1 MQTHIYSSKHLVLN
15 ATLFDI
21 FLIVLIGSRSYTEF
35 KSDGLQT
42 GKPPKYTESFNM
54 AKGASAR
61 AAARKQR
68 DKWKAKRWYTIRA
81 PRTPWS
87 FRVIGETL
95 AEEPEQLIG
104 RNYEVIQNELDGD
117 FSKMHVKVV
126 FRVTDVL
133 GNDAIT
139 EFVGHELLKD
149 HVRRQVR
156 RDRCKIDDTIDVVT
170 EDGFYVR
177 FKPLMISRARIKS
190 SQKQQMRTIARD
202 IILTTGAT
210 STWFKLQAATLDGT
224 LENKIKEAVSKIQ
237 PVRTV
242 VIRRTQLIQ
251 SGVLVEE
258 GPTLDEI
265 HAQEKEQ
272 ELEVK
277 SLEISEEE
285 SDEEVVHEEE
295 SESESSETT
304 EVDYSSLTVSELKEL
319 LKAAGKPVS
328 GKKAE
333 LIDRL
338 NE

>member
-1 MQTHIYSSKHLVLN
+1 
-15 ATLFDI
+15 
-21 FLIVLIGSRSYTEF
+21 
-35 KSDGLQT
+35 
-42 GKPPKYTESFNM
+42 M

-61 AAARKQR
+61 AAARNQR

-95 AEEPEQLIG
+95 AEEPSQLIG

-126 FRVTDVL
+126 FKVTDVL
-133 GNDAIT
+133 GNDAVT

-156 RDRCKIDDTIDVVT
+156 RDRGKIDDTIDVVT

-251 SGVLVEE
+251 SGILVEE

-265 HAQEKEQ
+265 HAQEKEEQ
-272 ELEVK
+272 LEAK
-277 SLEISEEE
+277 SLEETEDSSEELSDEDVVSEDVVE
-285 SDEEVVHEEE
+285 SD
-295 SESESSETT
+295 SSEN
-304 EVDYSSLTVSELKEL
+304 EEIDYSSLTVSELKEL

>member
-1 MQTHIYSSKHLVLN
+1 
-15 ATLFDI
+15 
-21 FLIVLIGSRSYTEF
+21 
-35 KSDGLQT
+35 
-42 GKPPKYTESFNM
+42 M

-95 AEEPEQLIG
+95 AEDPSQLIG
-104 RNYEVIQNELDGD
+104 RNYEIIQNELDGD

-126 FRVTDVL
+126 FKVTDVL

-156 RDRCKIDDTIDVVT
+156 RDRGKIDDTIDVVT

-265 HAQEKEQ
+265 HAQEKEE
-272 ELEVK
+272 ELQAK
-277 SLEISEEE
+277 SLEVSEEDSKEEIISE
-285 SDEEVVHEEE
+285 DAVE
-295 SESESSETT
+295 SESAESD
-304 EVDYSSLTVSELKEL
+304 EVDYSSLTVSKLKEL

>member
-1 MQTHIYSSKHLVLN
+1 
-15 ATLFDI
+15 
-21 FLIVLIGSRSYTEF
+21 
-35 KSDGLQT
+35 
-42 GKPPKYTESFNM
+42 M

-95 AEEPEQLIG
+95 AEEPSQLIG

-126 FRVTDVL
+126 FKVTDVL
-133 GNDAIT
+133 GNDAVT

-156 RDRCKIDDTIDVVT
+156 RDRGKIDDTIDVVT

-265 HAQEKEQ
+265 HAQEKEEQ
-272 ELEVK
+272 LEAK
-277 SLEISEEE
+277 SLEETEESSEEL
-285 SDEEVVHEEE
+285 SDEDVVSEDVV
-295 SESESSETT
+295 ESESSEN
-304 EVDYSSLTVSELKEL
+304 EEIDYSSLTVSELKEL

>member
-1 MQTHIYSSKHLVLN
+1 
-15 ATLFDI
+15 
-21 FLIVLIGSRSYTEF
+21 
-35 KSDGLQT
+35 
-42 GKPPKYTESFNM
+42 M

-95 AEEPEQLIG
+95 AEEPSQLIG

-126 FRVTDVL
+126 FKVIDVL
-133 GNDAIT
+133 GNDAVT

-156 RDRCKIDDTIDVVT
+156 RDRGKIDDTIDVVT

-251 SGVLVEE
+251 SGILVEE

-265 HAQEKEQ
+265 HAQEKEEQ
-272 ELEVK
+272 LEAK
-277 SLEISEEE
+277 SLEETE
-285 SDEEVVHEEE
+285 
-295 SESESSETT
+295 ESSE
-304 EVDYSSLTVSELKEL
+304 ELSDEDVVSEDVVESDSSENEEIDYSSLTVSELKEL

>member
-1 MQTHIYSSKHLVLN
+1 
-15 ATLFDI
+15 
-21 FLIVLIGSRSYTEF
+21 
-35 KSDGLQT
+35 
-42 GKPPKYTESFNM
+42 M

-61 AAARKQR
+61 AAARKQK
-68 DKWKAKRWYTIRA
+68 DKWKSKRWYTIRA

-95 AEEPEQLIG
+95 AELPEQLIG
-104 RNYEVIQNELDGD
+104 RHYEVIQNELDGD

-156 RDRCKIDDTIDVVT
+156 RDRGKIDDTIDVIT
-170 EDGFYVR
+170 EDGYYVR
-177 FKPLMISRARIKS
+177 FKPLMISRGRIKA
-190 SQKQQMRTIARD
+190 SQKQQMRTLAREV
-202 IILTTGAT
+202 ILKTGAT
-210 STWFKLQAATLDGT
+210 STWFKLQASTLDGT
-224 LENKIKEAVSKIQ
+224 LETMIKEAVSTIQ

-242 VIRRTQLIQ
+242 VIRRTQLLQ
-251 SGVLVEE
+251 AGVIVED
-258 GPTLDEI
+258 GPTLDEVY
-265 HAQEKEQ
+265 AQEKE
-272 ELEVK
+272 ENDAAK
-277 SLEISEEE
+277 SS
-285 SDEEVVHEEE
+285 SDDNTDDPTEDTE
-295 SESESSETT
+295 SESESESEV
-304 EVDYSSLTVSELKEL
+304 EADESENIDYSSMKVPELKEL

-328 GKKAE
+328 GKKAD

>member
-1 MQTHIYSSKHLVLN
+1 
-15 ATLFDI
+15 
-21 FLIVLIGSRSYTEF
+21 
-35 KSDGLQT
+35 
-42 GKPPKYTESFNM
+42 M

-95 AEEPEQLIG
+95 AEDPSQLIG
-104 RNYEVIQNELDGD
+104 RNYEIIQNELDGD

-126 FRVTDVL
+126 FKVTDVL

-156 RDRCKIDDTIDVVT
+156 RDRGKIDDTIDVVT

-265 HAQEKEQ
+265 HAQEKEE
-272 ELEVK
+272 ELQAK
-277 SLEISEEE
+277 SLEVSEEDSEEDSEEE
-285 SDEEVVHEEE
+285 IISEDVVE
-295 SESESSETT
+295 SESAESD

>member
-1 MQTHIYSSKHLVLN
+1 
-15 ATLFDI
+15 
-21 FLIVLIGSRSYTEF
+21 
-35 KSDGLQT
+35 
-42 GKPPKYTESFNM
+42 M

-95 AEEPEQLIG
+95 AEDPSQLIG
-104 RNYEVIQNELDGD
+104 RNYEIIQNELDGD

-126 FRVTDVL
+126 FKVTDVL

-156 RDRCKIDDTIDVVT
+156 RDRGKIDDTIDVVT
-170 EDGFYVR
+170 EDGYYIR

-190 SQKQQMRTIARD
+190 SQKQQMRAIARD

-210 STWFKLQAATLDGT
+210 STWFKLQTATLDGT

-251 SGVLVEE
+251 SGVLIEE

-265 HAQEKEQ
+265 HAQEKE
-272 ELEVK
+272 EMEEK
-277 SLEISEEE
+277 SLEPVGEEINE
-285 SDEEVVHEEE
+285 LETDSEEE
-295 SESESSETT
+295 SESSSLESEND

-328 GKKAE
+328 GKKAD
-333 LIDRL
+333 LIERL

>member
-1 MQTHIYSSKHLVLN
+1 
-15 ATLFDI
+15 
-21 FLIVLIGSRSYTEF
+21 
-35 KSDGLQT
+35 
-42 GKPPKYTESFNM
+42 M

-95 AEEPEQLIG
+95 AEEPSQLIG
-104 RNYEVIQNELDGD
+104 RNYEIIQNELDGD

-126 FRVTDVL
+126 FKVTDVL

-156 RDRCKIDDTIDVVT
+156 RDRGKIDDTIDVVT

-265 HAQEKEQ
+265 HAQEKEE
-272 ELEVK
+272 ELQAK
-277 SLEISEEE
+277 SLEVSEEDSKEEIISE
-285 SDEEVVHEEE
+285 DAVE
-295 SESESSETT
+295 SESAESD

>member
-1 MQTHIYSSKHLVLN
+1 
-15 ATLFDI
+15 
-21 FLIVLIGSRSYTEF
+21 
-35 KSDGLQT
+35 
-42 GKPPKYTESFNM
+42 M

-95 AEEPEQLIG
+95 AEDPSQLIG
-104 RNYEVIQNELDGD
+104 RNYEIIQNELDGD

-126 FRVTDVL
+126 FKVTDVL

-156 RDRCKIDDTIDVVT
+156 RDRGKIDDTIDVVT

-177 FKPLMISRARIKS
+177 FKPLMISRSRIKS

-265 HAQEKEQ
+265 HAQEKEE
-272 ELEVK
+272 ELQAK
-277 SLEISEEE
+277 SLEVSEEDSEEE
-285 SDEEVVHEEE
+285 IISEDVVE
-295 SESESSETT
+295 SESAESD

>member
-1 MQTHIYSSKHLVLN
+1 
-15 ATLFDI
+15 
-21 FLIVLIGSRSYTEF
+21 
-35 KSDGLQT
+35 
-42 GKPPKYTESFNM
+42 M

-95 AEEPEQLIG
+95 AEEPSQLIG
-104 RNYEVIQNELDGD
+104 RNYEIIQNELDGD

-126 FRVTDVL
+126 FKVTDVL

-156 RDRCKIDDTIDVVT
+156 RDRGKIDDTIDVVT
-170 EDGFYVR
+170 EDGYYIR

-190 SQKQQMRTIARD
+190 SQKQKMRTIARD

-210 STWFKLQAATLDGT
+210 STWFKLQTATLDGT

-265 HAQEKEQ
+265 HAQEKE
-272 ELEVK
+272 ELESK
-277 SLEISEEE
+277 SLEVTEEVRE
-285 SDEEVVHEEE
+285 EITDEEVDSEEVVD
-295 SESESSETT
+295 SESSESA
-304 EVDYSSLTVSELKEL
+304 EVDYSSLTVSQLKEL

>member
-1 MQTHIYSSKHLVLN
+1 
-15 ATLFDI
+15 
-21 FLIVLIGSRSYTEF
+21 
-35 KSDGLQT
+35 
-42 GKPPKYTESFNM
+42 M

-95 AEEPEQLIG
+95 AEDSSQLIG

-126 FRVTDVL
+126 FKVTDVL

-156 RDRCKIDDTIDVVT
+156 RDRGKIDDTIDVVT

-251 SGVLVEE
+251 SGVLVED

-272 ELEVK
+272 ELESK
-277 SLEISEEE
+277 SLEVIGEE
-285 SDEEVVHEEE
+285 SDEEVVNEEE
-295 SESESSETT
+295 IESESSETV

>member
-1 MQTHIYSSKHLVLN
+1 
-15 ATLFDI
+15 
-21 FLIVLIGSRSYTEF
+21 
-35 KSDGLQT
+35 
-42 GKPPKYTESFNM
+42 M

-95 AEEPEQLIG
+95 AEDPSQLIG
-104 RNYEVIQNELDGD
+104 RNYEIIQNELDGD

-126 FRVTDVL
+126 FKVTDVL

-156 RDRCKIDDTIDVVT
+156 RDRGKIDDTIDVVT

-190 SQKQQMRTIARD
+190 SQKQQMRAIARD

-210 STWFKLQAATLDGT
+210 STWFKLQTATLDGT

-251 SGVLVEE
+251 SGVLIEE

-265 HAQEKEQ
+265 HAQEKE
-272 ELEVK
+272 EMEEK
-277 SLEISEEE
+277 SLEPVGEEINE
-285 SDEEVVHEEE
+285 LETDSEEE
-295 SESESSETT
+295 SESSSLESEND

-328 GKKAE
+328 GKKAD
-333 LIDRL
+333 LIERL

>member
-1 MQTHIYSSKHLVLN
+1 
-15 ATLFDI
+15 
-21 FLIVLIGSRSYTEF
+21 
-35 KSDGLQT
+35 
-42 GKPPKYTESFNM
+42 M

-95 AEEPEQLIG
+95 AEEPSQLIG

-126 FRVTDVL
+126 FKVTDVL

-156 RDRCKIDDTIDVVT
+156 RDRGKIDDTIDVVT

-251 SGVLVEE
+251 SGVLVED

-272 ELEVK
+272 ELESK
-277 SLEISEEE
+277 SLEVIGEE
-285 SDEEVVHEEE
+285 SDEEVVTEEE
-295 SESESSETT
+295 IESESSKTV

-319 LKAAGKPVS
+319 LKAAGKPVY

>member
-1 MQTHIYSSKHLVLN
+1 
-15 ATLFDI
+15 
-21 FLIVLIGSRSYTEF
+21 
-35 KSDGLQT
+35 
-42 GKPPKYTESFNM
+42 M

-95 AEEPEQLIG
+95 AEDPSQLIG

-126 FRVTDVL
+126 FNVTDVL

-156 RDRCKIDDTIDVVT
+156 RDRGKIDDTIDVVT

-265 HAQEKEQ
+265 LAQEKEEQ
-272 ELEVK
+272 LETE
-277 SLEISEEE
+277 SLEGTEESSEELSDEDSISEDVVE
-285 SDEEVVHEEE
+285 SDS
-295 SESESSETT
+295 SESENI
-304 EVDYSSLTVSELKEL
+304 DYSSLTVSELKEL

>member
-1 MQTHIYSSKHLVLN
+1 
-15 ATLFDI
+15 
-21 FLIVLIGSRSYTEF
+21 
-35 KSDGLQT
+35 
-42 GKPPKYTESFNM
+42 M

-95 AEEPEQLIG
+95 SEEPSQLIG

-126 FRVTDVL
+126 FKVIDVL

-156 RDRCKIDDTIDVVT
+156 RDRGKIDDTIDVVT

-251 SGVLVEE
+251 SGVLVED

-272 ELEVK
+272 ELEAK
-277 SLEISEEE
+277 SLEVIEEK
-285 SDEEVVHEEE
+285 SDEEVVNEEE
-295 SESESSETT
+295 IESESSETA

>member
-1 MQTHIYSSKHLVLN
+1 
-15 ATLFDI
+15 
-21 FLIVLIGSRSYTEF
+21 
-35 KSDGLQT
+35 
-42 GKPPKYTESFNM
+42 M

-95 AEEPEQLIG
+95 AENPSQLIG

-126 FRVTDVL
+126 FKVTDVL

-149 HVRRQVR
+149 HVLRQVR
-156 RDRCKIDDTIDVVT
+156 RDRGKIDDTIDVVT

-251 SGVLVEE
+251 SGVLVED

-272 ELEVK
+272 ELEAK
-277 SLEISEEE
+277 SLEFIEEE
-285 SDEEVVHEEE
+285 SDEEVVNEEE
-295 SESESSETT
+295 IESESSETV

>member
-1 MQTHIYSSKHLVLN
+1 
-15 ATLFDI
+15 
-21 FLIVLIGSRSYTEF
+21 
-35 KSDGLQT
+35 
-42 GKPPKYTESFNM
+42 M

-156 RDRCKIDDTIDVVT
+156 RDRGKIDDTIDVCV
-170 EDGFYVR
+170 EAWKRNECKHYSISSKRSYSIIGLAKM
-177 FKPLMISRARIKS
+177 FKTKITYLKPRLGERYASA
-190 SQKQQMRTIARD
+190 
-202 IILTTGAT
+202 LT
-210 STWFKLQAATLDGT
+210 SMNLSNKVFKIFG
-224 LENKIKEAVSKIQ
+224 KIK
-237 PVRTV
+237 
-242 VIRRTQLIQ
+242 
-251 SGVLVEE
+251 
-258 GPTLDEI
+258 
-265 HAQEKEQ
+265 
-272 ELEVK
+272 
-277 SLEISEEE
+277 
-285 SDEEVVHEEE
+285 
-295 SESESSETT
+295 
-304 EVDYSSLTVSELKEL
+304 LKEYVEDWKKT
-319 LKAAGKPVS
+319 LKQRA
-328 GKKAE
+328 
-333 LIDRL
+333 LHF
-338 NE
+338 

>member
-1 MQTHIYSSKHLVLN
+1 
-15 ATLFDI
+15 
-21 FLIVLIGSRSYTEF
+21 
-35 KSDGLQT
+35 
-42 GKPPKYTESFNM
+42 M

-95 AEEPEQLIG
+95 AEDPSQLIG
-104 RNYEVIQNELDGD
+104 RNYEIIQNELDGD

-126 FRVTDVL
+126 FKVTDVL

-156 RDRCKIDDTIDVVT
+156 RDRGKIDDTIDVVT
-170 EDGFYVR
+170 EDGYYVR

-190 SQKQQMRTIARD
+190 SQKQQMRAIARD

-210 STWFKLQAATLDGT
+210 STWFKLQTATLDGT

-251 SGVLVEE
+251 SGVLIEE

-265 HAQEKEQ
+265 HAQEKE
-272 ELEVK
+272 EMEEKLLEPV
-277 SLEISEEE
+277 SEEI
-285 SDEEVVHEEE
+285 DEVETDSEEE
-295 SESESSETT
+295 SESSSLESEND

-328 GKKAE
+328 GKKAD
-333 LIDRL
+333 LIERL

>member
-1 MQTHIYSSKHLVLN
+1 
-15 ATLFDI
+15 
-21 FLIVLIGSRSYTEF
+21 
-35 KSDGLQT
+35 
-42 GKPPKYTESFNM
+42 M

-95 AEEPEQLIG
+95 AEEPSQLIG

-126 FRVTDVL
+126 FKVTDVL

-156 RDRCKIDDTIDVVT
+156 RDRGKIDDTIDVVT

-251 SGVLVEE
+251 SGVLVED

-272 ELEVK
+272 ELEAK
-277 SLEISEEE
+277 SSEVIEEE
-285 SDEEVVHEEE
+285 SDEEVVNEEE
-295 SESESSETT
+295 IESESSETV

-333 LIDRL
+333 LIERL

>member
-1 MQTHIYSSKHLVLN
+1 
-15 ATLFDI
+15 
-21 FLIVLIGSRSYTEF
+21 
-35 KSDGLQT
+35 
-42 GKPPKYTESFNM
+42 M

-95 AEEPEQLIG
+95 AEEPSQLIG

-126 FRVTDVL
+126 FKVIDVL
-133 GNDAIT
+133 GNDAVT

-156 RDRCKIDDTIDVVT
+156 RDRGKIDDTIDVVT

-265 HAQEKEQ
+265 HAQEKEEQ
-272 ELEVK
+272 LEAK
-277 SLEISEEE
+277 SLEETEDSSEELSDEDVVSEDVVE
-285 SDEEVVHEEE
+285 SD
-295 SESESSETT
+295 SSEN
-304 EVDYSSLTVSELKEL
+304 EEIDYSSLTVSELKEL

>member
-1 MQTHIYSSKHLVLN
+1 
-15 ATLFDI
+15 
-21 FLIVLIGSRSYTEF
+21 
-35 KSDGLQT
+35 
-42 GKPPKYTESFNM
+42 M

-95 AEEPEQLIG
+95 AEEPSQLIG

-126 FRVTDVL
+126 FKVTDVL
-133 GNDAIT
+133 GNDAVT

-156 RDRCKIDDTIDVVT
+156 RDRGKIDDTIDVVT

-251 SGVLVEE
+251 SGILVEE

-265 HAQEKEQ
+265 HAQEKEEQ
-272 ELEVK
+272 LEAK
-277 SLEISEEE
+277 SLEETEDSSEEL
-285 SDEEVVHEEE
+285 SDEEVVSEDVVE
-295 SESESSETT
+295 SDSSEN
-304 EVDYSSLTVSELKEL
+304 EEIDYSSLTVSELKEL

>member
-1 MQTHIYSSKHLVLN
+1 M
-15 ATLFDI
+15 
-21 FLIVLIGSRSYTEF
+21 
-35 KSDGLQT
+35 
-42 GKPPKYTESFNM
+42 
-54 AKGASAR
+54 
-61 AAARKQR
+61 
-68 DKWKAKRWYTIRA
+68 
-81 PRTPWS
+81 
-87 FRVIGETL
+87 IGETL
-95 AEEPEQLIG
+95 AEEPSQLIG

-126 FRVTDVL
+126 FKVTDVL
-133 GNDAIT
+133 GNDAVT

-156 RDRCKIDDTIDVVT
+156 RDRGKIDDTIDVVT

-251 SGVLVEE
+251 SGILVEE

-265 HAQEKEQ
+265 HAQEKEEQ
-272 ELEVK
+272 LEAK
-277 SLEISEEE
+277 SLEETEDSSEELSDEDVVSEDVVE
-285 SDEEVVHEEE
+285 SD
-295 SESESSETT
+295 SSEN
-304 EVDYSSLTVSELKEL
+304 EEIDYSSLTVSELKEL

>member
-1 MQTHIYSSKHLVLN
+1 
-15 ATLFDI
+15 
-21 FLIVLIGSRSYTEF
+21 
-35 KSDGLQT
+35 
-42 GKPPKYTESFNM
+42 M

-95 AEEPEQLIG
+95 AEDPSQLIG

-126 FRVTDVL
+126 FKVIDVL

-156 RDRCKIDDTIDVVT
+156 RDRGKIDDTIDVVT

-251 SGVLVEE
+251 SGVLVED

-272 ELEVK
+272 ELEAK
-277 SLEISEEE
+277 SLEVIEEK
-285 SDEEVVHEEE
+285 SDEEAVNEEE
-295 SESESSETT
+295 IESESSETA

>member
-1 MQTHIYSSKHLVLN
+1 
-15 ATLFDI
+15 
-21 FLIVLIGSRSYTEF
+21 
-35 KSDGLQT
+35 
-42 GKPPKYTESFNM
+42 M
-54 AKGASAR
+54 AKGASAS

-68 DKWKAKRWYTIRA
+68 DKWKAKRWFTIRA

-95 AEEPEQLIG
+95 AEEPSQLIG

-126 FRVTDVL
+126 FKVTDVL

-156 RDRCKIDDTIDVVT
+156 RDRGKIDDTIDVVT

-251 SGVLVEE
+251 SGVLVED

-272 ELEVK
+272 ELESK
-277 SLEISEEE
+277 SLEVIGEE
-285 SDEEVVHEEE
+285 SDEEVVNEEE
-295 SESESSETT
+295 IESESSETV

>member
-1 MQTHIYSSKHLVLN
+1 
-15 ATLFDI
+15 
-21 FLIVLIGSRSYTEF
+21 
-35 KSDGLQT
+35 
-42 GKPPKYTESFNM
+42 M

-95 AEEPEQLIG
+95 AEDPSQLIG

-126 FRVTDVL
+126 FKVTDVL

-156 RDRCKIDDTIDVVT
+156 RDRGKIDDTIDVVT

-177 FKPLMISRARIKS
+177 FKPLMISRSRIKS

-251 SGVLVEE
+251 SGVLVED

-272 ELEVK
+272 ELEAK
-277 SLEISEEE
+277 SLEVIEEK
-285 SDEEVVHEEE
+285 SDEEVVNEEE
-295 SESESSETT
+295 IESESSETA

>member
-1 MQTHIYSSKHLVLN
+1 
-15 ATLFDI
+15 
-21 FLIVLIGSRSYTEF
+21 
-35 KSDGLQT
+35 
-42 GKPPKYTESFNM
+42 M

-95 AEEPEQLIG
+95 AEDPSQLIG
-104 RNYEVIQNELDGD
+104 RNYEIIQNELDGD

-126 FRVTDVL
+126 FKVTDVL

-156 RDRCKIDDTIDVVT
+156 RDRGKIDDTIDVVT
-170 EDGFYVR
+170 EDGYYIR

-190 SQKQQMRTIARD
+190 SQKQQMRAIARD

-210 STWFKLQAATLDGT
+210 STWFKLQTATLDGT

-251 SGVLVEE
+251 SGVLIEE

-265 HAQEKEQ
+265 HAQEKE
-272 ELEVK
+272 EMEEK
-277 SLEISEEE
+277 SLELVSEEI
-285 SDEEVVHEEE
+285 DEVEIDSEEE
-295 SESESSETT
+295 SESSSLESEND

-328 GKKAE
+328 GKKAD

>member
-1 MQTHIYSSKHLVLN
+1 
-15 ATLFDI
+15 
-21 FLIVLIGSRSYTEF
+21 
-35 KSDGLQT
+35 
-42 GKPPKYTESFNM
+42 M

-95 AEEPEQLIG
+95 AEAPEQLIG

-126 FRVTDVL
+126 FRVVDVL

-156 RDRCKIDDTIDVVT
+156 RDRGKIDDTIDVVT

-190 SQKQQMRTIARD
+190 SQKQQMRTLAREV
-202 IILTTGAT
+202 ILTTGAT
-210 STWFKLQAATLDGT
+210 STWFSLQASMLDGT
-224 LENKIKEAVSKIQ
+224 LETKIKDAVSKIQ

-251 SGVLVEE
+251 AGVLVED

-265 HAQEKEQ
+265 HAQEKE
-272 ELEVK
+272 ENDAATAMSDESDVEDSDDVTSDIEDL
-277 SLEISEEE
+277 EE
-285 SDEEVVHEEE
+285 SSDE
-295 SESESSETT
+295 SD
-304 EVDYSSLTVSELKEL
+304 VDYSSMTVAQLKEL

-328 GKKAE
+328 GKKSD

>member
-1 MQTHIYSSKHLVLN
+1 
-15 ATLFDI
+15 
-21 FLIVLIGSRSYTEF
+21 
-35 KSDGLQT
+35 
-42 GKPPKYTESFNM
+42 M

-95 AEEPEQLIG
+95 AEEPSQLIG

-126 FRVTDVL
+126 FKVTDVL
-133 GNDAIT
+133 GNDAVT

-156 RDRCKIDDTIDVVT
+156 RDRGKIDDTIDVVT

-265 HAQEKEQ
+265 HAQEKEEQ
-272 ELEVK
+272 LETE
-277 SLEISEEE
+277 SLEGTEESSEELSDEDSVSEDVVE
-285 SDEEVVHEEE
+285 SDS
-295 SESESSETT
+295 SESENI
-304 EVDYSSLTVSELKEL
+304 DYSSLTVSELKEL

>member
-1 MQTHIYSSKHLVLN
+1 
-15 ATLFDI
+15 
-21 FLIVLIGSRSYTEF
+21 
-35 KSDGLQT
+35 
-42 GKPPKYTESFNM
+42 M

-95 AEEPEQLIG
+95 AEEPSQLIG

-126 FRVTDVL
+126 FKVTDVL
-133 GNDAIT
+133 GNDAVT

-156 RDRCKIDDTIDVVT
+156 RDRGKIDDTIDVVT

-265 HAQEKEQ
+265 HAQEKEEQ
-272 ELEVK
+272 LEAK
-277 SLEISEEE
+277 SLEETEDSSEELSDEDVVSEDVVE
-285 SDEEVVHEEE
+285 SD
-295 SESESSETT
+295 SSEN
-304 EVDYSSLTVSELKEL
+304 EEIDYSSLTVSELKEL

>member
-1 MQTHIYSSKHLVLN
+1 M
-15 ATLFDI
+15 
-21 FLIVLIGSRSYTEF
+21 
-35 KSDGLQT
+35 
-42 GKPPKYTESFNM
+42 
-54 AKGASAR
+54 
-61 AAARKQR
+61 
-68 DKWKAKRWYTIRA
+68 
-81 PRTPWS
+81 
-87 FRVIGETL
+87 IGETL
-95 AEEPEQLIG
+95 AEDPSQLIG

-126 FRVTDVL
+126 FKVTDVL

-156 RDRCKIDDTIDVVT
+156 RDRGKIDDTIDVVT

>member
-1 MQTHIYSSKHLVLN
+1 
-15 ATLFDI
+15 
-21 FLIVLIGSRSYTEF
+21 
-35 KSDGLQT
+35 
-42 GKPPKYTESFNM
+42 M

-68 DKWKAKRWYTIRA
+68 DKWKAKRWFTIRA

-95 AEEPEQLIG
+95 AEEPSQLIG

-126 FRVTDVL
+126 FKVTDVL

-139 EFVGHELLKD
+139 EFVGHELLK
-149 HVRRQVR
+149 
-156 RDRCKIDDTIDVVT
+156 
-170 EDGFYVR
+170 E
-177 FKPLMISRARIKS
+177 
-190 SQKQQMRTIARD
+190 
-202 IILTTGAT
+202 

-251 SGVLVEE
+251 SGVLVED

-272 ELEVK
+272 ELESK
-277 SLEISEEE
+277 SLEVIGEE
-285 SDEEVVHEEE
+285 SDEEVVNEEE
-295 SESESSETT
+295 IESESSETV

>member
-1 MQTHIYSSKHLVLN
+1 MTDKIEINIRDSVELKN
-15 ATLFDI
+15 AINDNLD
-21 FLIVLIGSRSYTEF
+21 Y
-35 KSDGLQT
+35 
-42 GKPPKYTESFNM
+42 
-54 AKGASAR
+54 
-61 AAARKQR
+61 
-68 DKWKAKRWYTIRA
+68 
-81 PRTPWS
+81 
-87 FRVIGETL
+87 VIGETL
-95 AEEPEQLIG
+95 AEDPSQLIG
-104 RNYEVIQNELDGD
+104 RNYEIIQNELDGD

-126 FRVTDVL
+126 FKVTDVL

-156 RDRCKIDDTIDVVT
+156 RDRGKIDDTIDVVT

-265 HAQEKEQ
+265 HAQEKEE
-272 ELEVK
+272 ELQAK
-277 SLEISEEE
+277 SLEVSEEDSKEEIISE
-285 SDEEVVHEEE
+285 DAVE
-295 SESESSETT
+295 SESAESD

>member
-1 MQTHIYSSKHLVLN
+1 
-15 ATLFDI
+15 
-21 FLIVLIGSRSYTEF
+21 
-35 KSDGLQT
+35 
-42 GKPPKYTESFNM
+42 M

-95 AEEPEQLIG
+95 AEDPSQLIG

-126 FRVTDVL
+126 FKVTDVL
-133 GNDAIT
+133 GNDAVT

-156 RDRCKIDDTIDVVT
+156 RDRGKIDDTIDVVT

-265 HAQEKEQ
+265 HAQEKEEQ
-272 ELEVK
+272 LEAK
-277 SLEISEEE
+277 SLEETEQSSEESSDEDIASEDVVE
-285 SDEEVVHEEE
+285 SDS
-295 SESESSETT
+295 SESDD
-304 EVDYSSLTVSELKEL
+304 VDYSSLTVSELKEL

>member
-1 MQTHIYSSKHLVLN
+1 
-15 ATLFDI
+15 
-21 FLIVLIGSRSYTEF
+21 
-35 KSDGLQT
+35 
-42 GKPPKYTESFNM
+42 M

-95 AEEPEQLIG
+95 AEEPSQLIG

-126 FRVTDVL
+126 FKVTDVL

-156 RDRCKIDDTIDVVT
+156 RDRGKIDDTIDVVT

-251 SGVLVEE
+251 SGVLVED

-272 ELEVK
+272 ELEAK
-277 SLEISEEE
+277 SLEVIEEK
-285 SDEEVVHEEE
+285 SDEEAVNEEE
-295 SESESSETT
+295 IESESSETA

>member
-1 MQTHIYSSKHLVLN
+1 
-15 ATLFDI
+15 
-21 FLIVLIGSRSYTEF
+21 
-35 KSDGLQT
+35 
-42 GKPPKYTESFNM
+42 M

-95 AEEPEQLIG
+95 SEEPSQLIG

-126 FRVTDVL
+126 FKVTDVL

-156 RDRCKIDDTIDVVT
+156 RDRGKIDDTINVVT

-251 SGVLVEE
+251 SGVLVED

-272 ELEVK
+272 ELEAK
-277 SLEISEEE
+277 SLEFIEEE
-285 SDEEVVHEEE
+285 SDEEVVNEEE
-295 SESESSETT
+295 IESESSETV

>member
-1 MQTHIYSSKHLVLN
+1 
-15 ATLFDI
+15 
-21 FLIVLIGSRSYTEF
+21 
-35 KSDGLQT
+35 
-42 GKPPKYTESFNM
+42 M

-95 AEEPEQLIG
+95 AEEPSQLIG

-126 FRVTDVL
+126 FKVTDVL
-133 GNDAIT
+133 GNDAVT

-156 RDRCKIDDTIDVVT
+156 RDRGKIDDTIDVVT

-177 FKPLMISRARIKS
+177 FKPLMISRARIKA

-265 HAQEKEQ
+265 HAQEKEEQ
-272 ELEVK
+272 LEAK
-277 SLEISEEE
+277 SLEETEQSSEESSDEDIASEDVVE
-285 SDEEVVHEEE
+285 SDS
-295 SESESSETT
+295 SESDD
-304 EVDYSSLTVSELKEL
+304 VDYSSLTVSELKEL